1 MAGRKDARFASNLT
15 IKFDQGDGVMR
26 NISASGLYF
35 VTETDLKPGESLKF
49 TLEFSGVQ
57 VGLVSARC
65 EGRVVRVEPQGALKG
80 VGATFQTIEFQRI
93 APHHG

>member
-1 MAGRKDARFASNLT
+1 VAGRRDERFASELT

-35 VTETDLKPGESLKF
+35 VTEADLKPGESLKF

-57 VGLVSARC
+57 IGLVSARC

-80 VGATFQTIEFQRI
+80 VGATFQTIEFHRI